1 MLAEE
6 IGREAT
12 IWGMRVQIA
21 TDPNGAREAIAETP
35 PDIILLDL
43 NFPDAPEDGL
53 ALLRELG
60 QQFPRIPV
68 LVFTVRESLSDRVE
82 VVRLGGS
89 AFLHKPLSTHQILQA
104 VTETLAQTD
113 RPPANR
119 IMVVECDRAFLA
131 NLKQWLQPWG
141 VEVIAVEN
149 PQQFWEVLQ
158 TTMPDL
164 LVVGGELPD
173 FSSIDLCQ
181 VVRHDPQWKDLPI
194 LVVTERMDMTLMQA
208 VFAAGANDS
217 IHKSASNPDLVNRII
232 SRLPKT
238 RSSLTI
244 TSAN

>member
-1 MLAEE
+1 
-6 IGREAT
+6 
-12 IWGMRVQIA
+12 
-21 TDPNGAREAIAETP
+21 
-35 PDIILLDL
+35 
-43 NFPDAPEDGL
+43 
-53 ALLRELG
+53 
-60 QQFPRIPV
+60 
-68 LVFTVRESLSDRVE
+68 VE

-104 VTETLAQTD
+104 VSETLSQTH

-119 IMVVECDRAFLA
+119 VMVVGCDRAFLA
-131 NLKQWLQPWG
+131 NLKQLLQPWG
-141 VEVIAVEN
+141 VEVSTLEN

-194 LVVTERMDMTLMQA
+194 LVVTEQMDMTLMQA

-238 RSSLTI
+238 RSSSTI